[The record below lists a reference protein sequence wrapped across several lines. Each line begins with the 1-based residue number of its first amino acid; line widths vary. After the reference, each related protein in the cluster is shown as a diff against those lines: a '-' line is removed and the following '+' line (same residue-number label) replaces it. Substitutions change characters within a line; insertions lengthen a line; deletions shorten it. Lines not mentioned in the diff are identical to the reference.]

1 MAIAEELIELTTALA
16 TERRVET
23 LLAGVIGAAR
33 RLTHA
38 EGGRILV
45 LDRIGR
51 ELHCVCA
58 ENEENPAAADAPG
71 AVALYRPDGGFN
83 LTEPSAFAA
92 ITGRMVNIADLYA
105 YTGFDFTAVYARDR
119 AIGYRSRAFLV
130 LPLRGPEGTTLG
142 VLQLVNMRLAADGG
156 VGGLAPEHERAVR
169 SFAAHAAVAISNARL
184 FEENRQLIRQLDR
197 ANTELSDENTLLR
210 TAVEQTSAGSA
221 VIGDSAPL
229 RIALDLAR
237 RAAGARVPVLLLGE
251 TGTGKEVFSRF
262 VHQASERGRR
272 PFVAQNCASLPETL
286 LESELF
292 GHRRGA
298 FSGAVADKKGLTQ
311 EANGGTLF
319 LDEIGDMPLGLQA
332 KILRLIEEGEVRRL
346 GDTRPEKIDVRIV
359 AATNVDL
366 KRKIADGAFREDLY
380 YRLGVFPITLPP
392 LRERPSDIPQLL
404 DTFLARAA
412 NAAGRPVP
420 PLTPRALDAL
430 LRWRYP
436 GNVREL
442 KNIAERALLLANEG
456 ERIDLAHLPAELAGR
471 GGAEVLAVAPH
482 LSADSLKAML
492 ERFEALVIE
501 AKLRETGGNQS
512 RAAELLAISRRSFV
526 EKLKRYGIRGRP
538 TGAPAGGIAR
548 IA

>member
-1 MAIAEELIELTTALA
+1 MDGGVSKEPMAIAEELIELTTALA

-105 YTGFDFTAVYARDR
+105 YTGFDFAAVHARDR

-210 TAVEQTSAGSA
+210 TAVERTSAGSA

-229 RIALDLAR
+229 AAALDLAR

-319 LDEIGDMPLGLQA
+319 LDEIGDMPLDLQA
-332 KILRLIEEGEVRRL
+332 RLLRVLDERQVTPLGSEESQPVDFQLISGSHRNLPALVRA
-346 GDTRPEKIDVRIV
+346 GQ
-359 AATNVDL
+359 
-366 KRKIADGAFREDLY
+366 FREDLY
-380 YRLGVFPITLPP
+380 YRLCGIELRLPA
-392 LRERPSDIPQLL
+392 LRERSDRSALIEAI
-404 DTFLARAA
+404 LAEE
-412 NAAGRPVP
+412 AGQPC
-420 PLTPRALDAL
+420 PLTPTAHRALMSHP
-430 LRWRYP
+430 WP
-436 GNVREL
+436 GNVRQL
-442 KNIAERALLLANEG
+442 RHVLRTAVALADG
-456 ERIDLAHLPAELAGR
+456 TTIDLAHLPFLGRSTPPEAPPERPAGTPPAEEPVDLSGLNAIQTNER
-471 GGAEVLAVAPH
+471 QVLLRLLEQHRWNMSKVAQ
-482 LSADSLKAML
+482 
-492 ERFEALVIE
+492 ALDVSRNTLYRKLH
-501 AKLRETGGNQS
+501 KLRIPVSQ
-512 RAAELLAISRRSFV
+512 RV
-526 EKLKRYGIRGRP
+526 
-538 TGAPAGGIAR
+538 
-548 IA
+548 

>member
-58 ENEENPAAADAPG
+58 ENEENTAAADAPG

-105 YTGFDFTAVYARDR
+105 YTGFDFAAVYARDR

-142 VLQLVNMRLAADGG
+142 VLQLVNMHLAADGG

-298 FSGAVADKKGLTQ
+298 FSGAVADKKGLAQ

-412 NAAGRPVP
+412 HAAGRPVP

-526 EKLKRYGIRGRP
+526 EKLKRYGIRGRAA
-538 TGAPAGGIAR
+538 GAPAGGVAR